1 MEFQLLKKSARFLT
15 LLLPLAFV
23 ACGGSNKPTEAS
35 PAPTQATT
43 AKGCTGSYVG
53 TIDKPSPEAVKAMR
67 EESLR
72 RRGINP
78 DDPIDRIQA
87 VRTLEVSSEQE
98 GIWME
103 GNFAFETDA
112 NCKVVKGGTNIFY
125 TYPYAIEGT
134 VKADRSFDIIWTG
147 SGSTGQFVGQI
158 NPDGT
163 ISGQLK
169 HPLPDDFIY
178 GLLNGTFTTNGK
190 I

>member
-1 MEFQLLKKSARFLT
+1 LLKKIAHIFT
-15 LLLPLAFV
+15 LALPLAIV
-23 ACGGSNKPTEAS
+23 ACGGTNSASEAT
-35 PAPTQATT
+35 PAPAQVTVA
-43 AKGCTGSYVG
+43 AKSCTGSYVG

-67 EESLR
+67 DESLR

-78 DDPIDRIQA
+78 EDPNPTDRIQA
-87 VRTLEVSSEQE
+87 VRNLEDTSGQD

-134 VKADRSFDIIWTG
+134 VNADRSFDIVWTG
-147 SGSTGQFVGQI
+147 SGSTGQFIGQI
-158 NPDGT
+158 NPDGM

-169 HPLPDDFIY
+169 HPAPDDFIY
-178 GLLNGTFTTNGK
+178 GLVNGTFTPNGK

>member
-1 MEFQLLKKSARFLT
+1 MEFQLLKISARFSP
-15 LLLPLAFV
+15 LLVSLALV
-23 ACGGSNKPTEAS
+23 ACGGSTP
-35 PAPTQATT
+35 PAEPSPTQATVA
-43 AKGCTGSYVG
+43 AKGCAGSYVG

-72 RRGINP
+72 RRGIDLTGP
-78 DDPIDRIQA
+78 ISIDGIPEDP
-87 VRTLEVSSEQE
+87 SEQF

-134 VKADRSFDIIWTG
+134 VNADRSFDIVWTG
-147 SGSTGQFVGQI
+147 SGSQGQFIGQI

-169 HPLPDDFIY
+169 HPAPDDFIY
-178 GLLNGTFTTNGK
+178 GLLNGKFIPNGK

>member
-1 MEFQLLKKSARFLT
+1 MLKKIAHLFT
-15 LLLPLAFV
+15 LALPLAFV
-23 ACGGSNKPTEAS
+23 ACGGTNSPEPT
-35 PAPTQATT
+35 PATT
-43 AKGCTGSYVG
+43 QVTVAPKSCAGSYVG
-53 TIDKPSPEAVKAMR
+53 TIDKPSPEAVKAML

-78 DDPIDRIQA
+78 DDPIDGIPERPI
-87 VRTLEVSSEQE
+87 EEF

-112 NCKVVKGGTNIFY
+112 NCKVVKGGTNLFY
-125 TYPYAIEGT
+125 AYPYAIEGK
-134 VKADRSFDIIWTG
+134 VKADSSFDIVWTG
-147 SGSTGQFVGQI
+147 SGATGQFVGQI

-169 HPLPDDFIY
+169 HPAPDDFIY
-178 GLLNGTFTTNGK
+178 GLLNGTFTPNGK